1 MRELL
6 IYRNILKDKIVK
18 KIIESENN
26 KNSIF
31 EATAFLVKVAA
42 KRGYNG
48 NIVKR
53 YIYDLMKKDENSF
66 TRSADIKIVNKNIEN
81 IVIKDIQSIKQF
93 ILKVSEL
100 FEKSGIDILFNEPE
114 EIKEQCNFFKIME
127 EKDIYKIVVDL
138 INYHSKNGTGNFI
151 NSSSF
156 KWKDGKFKVVKNA
169 DVITFDEIV
178 GYEYQKSVVIQNTEA
193 LAIGKKA
200 NNILLTGAR
209 GTGKSSSVKAAVHRF
224 ASLGVKI
231 IEITREQIADL
242 GIIMEKLAK
251 SGRKYIIFIDDISFE
266 SFETGYKQI
275 KSIIDGGLEK
285 KPENIVL
292 YATSNRR
299 HIVKESFSEREGQ
312 DEVRMSDAVN
322 EKLSLSDRFGIT
334 LHFMAPTQTEY
345 LDMVYV
351 IAENAGITM
360 DRESIKR
367 EAIKWEITQNGKSGR
382 TAKQFVDYLL
392 SIE

>member
-18 KIIESENN
+18 KIIESEIN
-26 KNSIF
+26 KNNIF
-31 EATAFLVKVAA
+31 EAAHLLVKTAA
-42 KRGYNG
+42 KKGYRG

-53 YIYDLMKKDENSF
+53 HIYEIMKGDENIF
-66 TRSADIKIVNKNIEN
+66 TQSADINSIDKNIERV
-81 IVIKDIQSIKQF
+81 VIKDIQSIKYF
-93 ILKVSEL
+93 ILKCDEL
-100 FEKSGIDILFNEPE
+100 YEKSGIDILFNNNELKV
-114 EIKEQCNFFKIME
+114 KECEYFEIME
-127 EKDIYKIVVDL
+127 EKDVCKIYIDL

-156 KWKDGKFKVVKNA
+156 KWKDGKFKAAKNV
-169 DVITFDEIV
+169 DIITFDEIV
-178 GYEYQKSVVIQNTEA
+178 GYEYQKLVVIQNTEA
-193 LAIGKKA
+193 LATGKKA

-209 GTGKSSSVKAAVHRF
+209 GTGKSSSVKAAVNRF

-242 GIIMEKLAK
+242 GIMMEKLAK

-285 KPENIVL
+285 KPENIVI

>member
-6 IYRNILKDKIVK
+6 IYRNILRDKIVK
-18 KIIESENN
+18 KIIESENSK
-26 KNSIF
+26 KNLF
-31 EATAFLVKVAA
+31 EAAAILVKFAA
-42 KRGYNG
+42 KRGYSG
-48 NIVKR
+48 NILKR
-53 YIYDLMKKDENSF
+53 YIYDLVKKDENSF
-66 TRSADIKIVNKNIEN
+66 TRSADINKVNKNIEK
-81 IVIKDIQSIKQF
+81 IAIKDIQSIKQF
-93 ILKVSEL
+93 ILKCSEL
-100 FEKSGIDILFNEPE
+100 FEKSGIDILFNENE
-114 EIKEQCNFFKIME
+114 CKKDECQFFEIME
-127 EKDIYKIVVDL
+127 EKDIYKIVIDL

-156 KWKDGKFKVVKNA
+156 KWKNGKFKSVKNA

-193 LAIGKKA
+193 LANGKKA
-200 NNILLTGAR
+200 NNIILTGAR

-224 ASLGVKI
+224 ASFGVKI

-242 GIIMEKLAK
+242 GIMMEKLAK

-312 DEVRMSDAVN
+312 DEVRMSDAIN

-345 LDMVYV
+345 LEMVYA
-351 IAENAGITM
+351 IAENCGIKM